1 MCYVVD
7 SNTAKQKS
15 IDKLLKLSAA
25 KGYITYD
32 DILEVTD
39 SFVLSMENMTKVS
52 EYLLSSGCI
61 IRENDK
67 HYIVKDDDDD
77 ILTTDRS
84 KLDYEQIFQNA
95 FTIDPGLAPYI
106 DAIRMIPPPQ
116 YREADNLIIPAQQGN
131 AYAKERLVLMYLK
144 VVIKIAIWG
153 SNKYRLPLADAIQL
167 GNIGLIKA
175 IDKYE
180 SSTHNKFSTYA
191 PWWIRQIISR
201 EAQPLNP
208 LMYFPVHIKE
218 KLFELYD
225 IVLEHYCEKCNGNDF
240 CEGLIAR
247 IMEKSEVDYT
257 IAHKY
262 LEYIYPCYCIDDF
275 LEKNEDEVFSDFGLM
290 EYEMMEKIDQRKVK
304 EAIAELLSHLKPRE
318 QVVLLERY
326 GFINEGPKT
335 LEQVG
340 QVMGVTRERVRQI
353 EAKALKRVQ
362 NQSRINMLR

>member
-1 MCYVVD
+1 MD
-7 SNTAKQKS
+7 SYTAKQKS
-15 IDKLLKLSAA
+15 IDKLQKLSAA

-39 SFVLSMENMTKVS
+39 SFALSMVNMTKVS
-52 EYLLSSGCI
+52 EYLLTCGCI

-67 HYIVKDDDDD
+67 HYIDEDDDEE
-77 ILTTDRS
+77 ISIIDRS
-84 KLDYEQIFQNA
+84 KLDYEEIFQNVLL
-95 FTIDPGLAPYI
+95 IDPGLESYV

-131 AYAKERLVLMYLK
+131 AYAKERLILMYLK

-175 IDKYE
+175 VDKYE
-180 SSTHNKFSTYA
+180 PSTHNKFSTYA
-191 PWWIRQIISR
+191 PWWIRQNISR
-201 EAQPLNP
+201 EAQTLNS
-208 LMYFPVHIKE
+208 LLYFPVHIKE

-225 IVLEHYCEKCNGNDF
+225 IISEHYCKKCNENDF

-257 IAHKY
+257 TAHKY
-262 LEYIYPCYCIDDF
+262 LKYIYPCYCIDDF
-275 LEKNEDEVFSDFGLM
+275 LEKNKDEVFSDFGLM
-290 EYEMMEKIDQRKVK
+290 EYEMMEIIDKRKIK
-304 EAIAELLSHLKPRE
+304 EDIAELLSYLKPRE
-318 QVVLLERY
+318 KKVLFERY
-326 GFINEGPKT
+326 GFINGRQKT

-353 EAKALKRVQ
+353 EAKVLKRLQ
-362 NQSRINMLR
+362 HQLKRDYNRFY